1 MRHRDWTVR
10 AVGGIAAAVG
20 LGLGLAAAGAAGAAR
35 AGPPPPDLSGLWSNG
50 SLTTLERPKDLKALV
65 LTEAEAAAYEAKRRG
80 KPPEIEDDVGGA
92 DSEWW
97 ELDHGLGRVRGQ
109 ARTSWIVSPA
119 DGKLPFNAAAKAV
132 NTARMAGRKG
142 PTNNPEERGRSDRC
156 LPGAAAGPPMLNG
169 VYNNN
174 FTFLQTR
181 EALVIHAEYFSDL
194 RIVRLEPGAKHPP
207 PTVRRWLGDSIG
219 RWEGATL
226 VIETTN
232 FTPLEVDAPPGGDP
246 AADMVVTERLTRLG
260 PTRLHY
266 AFTVRNPARFIMPW
280 QGEMVMQTAAGPM
293 FEYACHEG
301 NYSMTSMLAAARQA
315 EAAAKAGPSEGTPGP
330 PAR

>member
-1 MRHRDWTVR
+1 LGHRDWTAR
-10 AVGGIAAAVG
+10 ASGGIAAAVG
-20 LGLGLAAAGAAGAAR
+20 LGLALAGAGAAR
-35 AGPPPPDLSGLWSNG
+35 AGPPSPDLSGLWSNG
-50 SLTTLERPKDLKALV
+50 SLTKLERPKDLTGLV
-65 LTEAEAAAYEAKRRG
+65 LSEAEAAAYEAKWRG
-80 KPPEIEDDVGGA
+80 KSPEIEDDVGGA

-119 DGKLPFNAAAKAV
+119 DGKLPYTAAAKAV

-142 PTNNPEERGRSDRC
+142 PTNNPEDRGRTDRC

-174 FTFLQTR
+174 YTFLQTR

-207 PTVRRWLGDSIG
+207 PAVRRWLGDSIG

-232 FTPLEVDAPPGGDP
+232 FTPLEVDAPNGDP

-260 PTRLHY
+260 PTQLHY

-315 EAAAKAGPSEGTPGP
+315 EAAAKGVAP
-330 PAR
+330 